1 MAKRRKGGLR
11 LRSLKFRLLCIWL
24 LSLVASLAV
33 AGLLLQLD
41 RQSTRALVQRAE
53 AVVARACDLIED
65 RYRFFAAGVASLP
78 PTVDDSLRQGL
89 AAAVGLALEHQD
101 GVEGGVWQ
109 VGAGPLAY
117 AFPTYEGTGP
127 KTDLPAAERDQ
138 IAAANDQAARGGQT
152 ADRRSV
158 SAMQTLL
165 LRACPLPGPIPGLT
179 AWTMTRVR
187 TAAAIL
193 PLQLGV
199 GVLLALMV
207 VMSALLARTLLVWGR
222 HIRRIEAALGA
233 AGPENITAV
242 PRTGERELDRVIDA
256 LNDAG
261 LRLAA
266 ARRESDDMAAR
277 VGRAERLAGLGR
289 VAAGVAHEIRNPIAA
304 ARLQGENALAGDDA
318 RRREAIGDMLSQIDR
333 LDLLVGELLA
343 MTQRVEPRPASVE
356 IKEFLAK
363 LILRHRDVAAA
374 KNCRIVA
381 NAAPQHAAFD
391 PVVVGRILDN
401 LLANAVRHAPD
412 GGTVMVESRMEG
424 GLLTFVVSDDGAGVN
439 PELADRLFEP
449 FVTSRADGTG
459 LGLAIARELADAHG
473 GRLVLQRPGGM
484 RVGEGAAFAFELPQ
498 GIS

>member
-1 MAKRRKGGLR
+1 M
-11 LRSLKFRLLCIWL
+11 RSLKFRLLCIWL

-33 AGLLLQLD
+33 AGLLFQLD

-53 AVVARACDLIED
+53 AVVARSCDLIEE
-65 RYRFFAAGVASLP
+65 RYRFFVAGLGSRP
-78 PTVDDSLRQGL
+78 PPVDERLRQGL

-109 VGAGPLAY
+109 VGAGSLAY

-138 IAAANDQAARGGQT
+138 IAAANDEAARAGQT
-152 ADRRSV
+152 AARRSA
-158 SAMQTLL
+158 SATQTLL

-179 AWTMTRVR
+179 AWTMTRVQ

-222 HIRRIEAALGA
+222 HIRRIEAALGT

-256 LNDAG
+256 LNVAG

-277 VGRAERLAGLGR
+277 VERAERLAGLGR
-289 VAAGVAHEIRNPIAA
+289 VAAGVAHEIRNPLAA
-304 ARLQGENALAGDDA
+304 ARLQGENALAGDDT
-318 RRREAIGDMLSQIDR
+318 RRREAIGDMLGQIDR
-333 LDLLVGELLA
+333 LDQL
-343 MTQRVEPRPASVE
+343 
-356 IKEFLAK
+356 
-363 LILRHRDVAAA
+363 
-374 KNCRIVA
+374 
-381 NAAPQHAAFD
+381 
-391 PVVVGRILDN
+391 
-401 LLANAVRHAPD
+401 
-412 GGTVMVESRMEG
+412 
-424 GLLTFVVSDDGAGVN
+424 GVC
-439 PELADRLFEP
+439 
-449 FVTSRADGTG
+449 
-459 LGLAIARELADAHG
+459 
-473 GRLVLQRPGGM
+473 PGNG
-484 RVGEGAAFAFELPQ
+484 
-498 GIS
+498 